1 MKYDIILSG
10 VGGQGILSIA
20 TVIGDAA
27 VNAGLYLK
35 QAEVHG
41 MSQRGG
47 EVESGLRLS
56 DSVIYSDLLPSGS
69 ADMILSMEPMEA
81 LRYLPFLSE
90 NGCIVTSSAP
100 FRNIPDYP
108 EEAVKAACDALP
120 GTISI
125 DIEAMAKEQ
134 NLPKSANMILLGA
147 AAMHIGILS
156 PEKLKES
163 IARVFERK
171 GAKVVEANLLAFD
184 LGMSSC
190 L

>member
-27 VNAGLYLK
+27 VRAGLHLK

-56 DSVIYSDLLPSGS
+56 DSAIWSDLLPSGS

-81 LRYLPFLSE
+81 LRYLPFLAKD
-90 NGCIVTSSAP
+90 GYIVTSTAP
-100 FRNIPDYP
+100 FRNIPEYP
-108 EEAVKAACDALP
+108 EEGIKAAYEALP
-120 GTISI
+120 NVTAI
-125 DIEAMAKEQ
+125 DIETLARDNAM
-134 NLPKSANMILLGA
+134 PKSANMILLGA
-147 AAMHIGILS
+147 AARYISILT
-156 PEKLKES
+156 PDRLKES
-163 IARVFERK
+163 IANVFGRK
-171 GAKVVEANLLAFD
+171 GVQTVETNLRAFD
-184 LGMSSC
+184 IGYEGF
-190 L
+190 

>member
-56 DSVIYSDLLPSGS
+56 DSAICSDLLPKGS
-69 ADMILSMEPMEA
+69 ADMILSMEPLEA
-81 LRYLPFLSE
+81 LRYLPFLSKD
-90 NGCIVTSSAP
+90 GYVVTSSTP
-100 FRNIPDYP
+100 YRNIPDYP
-108 EEAVKAACDALP
+108 EDAVRAAYEALP
-120 GTISI
+120 HTVVT
-125 DIEAMAKEQ
+125 DIEKIAGENGM
-134 NLPKSANMILLGA
+134 PKSANMVLLGA
-147 AAMHIGILS
+147 AARHIGILT
-156 PEKLKES
+156 PEQLKQS
-163 IARVFERK
+163 IENVFLRK
-171 GAKVVEANLLAFD
+171 GPQVVDMNLRAFD
-184 LGMSSC
+184 LGFR
-190 L
+190 